1 MNPRRKRR
9 LRETASAYL
18 LLSPQLIGLLAFG
31 ALPILIALGI
41 SFTEWD
47 VIGPMK
53 FVGLTSIVKEL
64 RHPYFLKSLIN
75 TLEYVGMNV
84 PLSIGC
90 ALIASLLLIDA
101 RFKVLFRALYF
112 MPVVTSVVAGV
123 MVWQWLYH
131 PDFGPLNF
139 LIHRVLGF
147 PGKILWLGSTKTAML
162 SIVMMNTWQT
172 LGYGLVLFLAG
183 LQAVPAVYYEAAI
196 MDGANAWQK
205 TRAITFPLL
214 TPTILYSVITSVIAS
229 FQVFGQPYLLTGGGP
244 LRSTYTIAM
253 HIYQKGFV
261 DLEMGRACAISLVL
275 FLIIM
280 AITGIQFLFSRKW
293 VFYEGG

>member
-1 MNPRRKRR
+1 MDARRKRR
-9 LRETASAYL
+9 LKESLSAYL
-18 LLSPQLIGLLAFG
+18 LLSPQLVGLLVFG
-31 ALPILIALGI
+31 AIPIFMVLGI

-47 VIGPMK
+47 VLGSMK
-53 FVGLTSIVKEL
+53 FVGLESIVKEL
-64 RHPYFLKSLIN
+64 RHPYFLKALLN
-75 TLEYVGMNV
+75 TLEFVGMNV

-90 ALIASLLLIDA
+90 ALIAALLLLNSQ
-101 RFKVLFRALYF
+101 FKVLFRALYF

-139 LIHRVLGF
+139 LIHHVLGF

-162 SIVMMNTWQT
+162 SIVLMNTWQT
-172 LGYGLVLFLAG
+172 VGYGLVLFLAG
-183 LQAVPAVYYEAAI
+183 LQSVPAVYYEAATI
-196 MDGANAWQK
+196 DGANAWQK

-229 FQVFGQPYLLTGGGP
+229 FQVFSQPYLLTQGGP

-253 HIYQKGFV
+253 HIYQEGFT
-261 DLEMGRACAISLVL
+261 DFEMGRACAVSLVL
-275 FLIIM
+275 FLIIL
-280 AITGIQFLFSRKW
+280 AITGLQFLLSRKW